1 MFLLELG
8 GMMVVGVHGMVCC
21 LAMLVGGVVVG
32 RWVDA
37 TQRFFFYQFF
47 EGNLPISGFYHFRI
61 KLIFAAILI
70 QNSSIILAC
79 FIMSTYF
86 KVKFLEYSKNL
97 ITNMF

>member
-1 MFLLELG
+1 
-8 GMMVVGVHGMVCC
+8 
-21 LAMLVGGVVVG
+21 MLPGNVGGWSGGGAVG
-32 RWVDA
+32 GRNTEV
-37 TQRFFFYQFF
+37 FSYQFF
-47 EGNLPISGFYHFRI
+47 EGNLPIAGFYHFRI

-97 ITNMF
+97 TTNMF